1 MDRLTPRWGSGRP
14 VSKKASEPVD
24 AKAMARSA
32 TVEKPKRDAP
42 FSLRLSFEEKQHL
55 KVLAGRRPLSAYIKA
70 RLFDPDAPVKAARGL
85 NPVKDQEALGQ
96 VLALLGASGLA
107 KNIAEMAKAARVGAL
122 PLDPDSQSALRRACD
137 DIQVMRRFLMAALG
151 IRERQTDPHICESC
165 RSVFTRAADRGA
177 GDVSERE
184 PAP

>member
-14 VSKKASEPVD
+14 VSKKASEPAD
-24 AKAMARSA
+24 AKAAA
-32 TVEKPKRDAP
+32 GPPAGDKPKRDAP
-42 FSLRLSFEEKQHL
+42 FSLRLSFDERRRLEAM
-55 KVLAGRRPLSAYIKA
+55 AGRQSLSAYIKA

-96 VLALLGASGLA
+96 VLALLGAAGLA
-107 KNIAEMAKAARVGAL
+107 SNIAEMANAARVGAL
-122 PLDPDSQSALRRACD
+122 PLDPESQSALRRACD

-151 IRERQTDPHICESC
+151 IRERQTDPHVCESC

-177 GDVSERE
+177 GDALERE